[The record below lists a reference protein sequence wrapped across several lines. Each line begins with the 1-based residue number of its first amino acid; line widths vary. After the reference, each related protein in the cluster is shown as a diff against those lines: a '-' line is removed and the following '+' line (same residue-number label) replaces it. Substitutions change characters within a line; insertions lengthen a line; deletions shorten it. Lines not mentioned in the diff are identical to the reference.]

1 MKRPRLSR
9 RLAPRRSSFALSAA
23 HRGLTLLEIM
33 IVIAILGLV
42 MGLVVVPRVMDMF
55 SESKEK
61 VAKLAVDQ
69 FAFKD
74 APQWQV
80 SAGKPCPD
88 SLLTVAQFIG
98 KGQPDIVDP
107 WDSPY
112 EMFCGKENMPA
123 GASSSNFAVLS
134 YGPDKKKGTEDDIK
148 SWEPLRKK

>member
-1 MKRPRLSR
+1 MKRTRPSR
-9 RLAPRRSSFALSAA
+9 RQAPRRSSFALSAA

>member
-1 MKRPRLSR
+1 MEDMKRNRKLTR
-9 RLAPRRSSFALSAA
+9 RHSVALRAA

-80 SAGKPCPD
+80 SSGKACPD
-88 SLLTVAQFIG
+88 SLLTVAQHTG
-98 KGQPDIVDP
+98 KGQADIIDP
-107 WDSPY
+107 WDTPY

-123 GASSSNFAVLS
+123 GAASASFAVMS

-148 SWEPLRKK
+148 SWEPLKKN

>member
-1 MKRPRLSR
+1 MKRIRLFR
-9 RLAPRRSSFALSAA
+9 RRPAPRRSSFALRTA

-55 SESKEK
+55 GQSKEQL
-61 VAKLAVDQ
+61 ARLAVEQ

-74 APQWQV
+74 GPQWQV
-80 SAGKPCPD
+80 SSGKPCPD
-88 SLLTVAQFIG
+88 SLLTIAQFIG
-98 KGQPDIVDP
+98 KGEKDIVDP
-107 WDSPY
+107 WDTPY

-123 GASSSNFAVLS
+123 GAANNNFAVMS

-148 SWEPLRKK
+148 SWEKK